1 MSEIIKDYLDNR
13 PGGKYQV
20 KPWLNRA
27 NIFEAKCDRCKNKHM
42 VYKVYSF
49 MDRFY
54 VALCLNDLLAY
65 YLGGLIHTKK
75 SGEIST
81 KPYQEKYEG
90 RKRARVWELRY
101 FCPKCSQLTDFY
113 GHSKPIDNENYE
125 FFGNCLECNFFL
137 WGDTYELI
145 EEGALI
151 KADLKRE
158 QEEAIA
164 IRNRDA
170 NKKYFEDALI
180 NLITAKSTKK
190 NSDVKQGS
198 KKAGGVFTTR
208 LFCEKCCKITSIK
221 STMGEITQDDQMF
234 MGKCSICNQMFKG
247 IFKSLH
253 LKSQVE
259 SKEFQARKDAEVA
272 ERNKLAA
279 AEYAESFFSKLRK
292 KPKA

>member
-1 MSEIIKDYLDNR
+1 MSAIDKDYLDHR
-13 PGGKYQV
+13 PSGKYQV
-20 KPWLNRA
+20 APWLNRA
-27 NIFEAKCDRCKNKHM
+27 NVFEAKCDRCKQKQLI
-42 VYKVYSF
+42 YKVYSF
-49 MDRFY
+49 MDRIY
-54 VALCLNDLLAY
+54 VNLCSTDLLAY
-65 YLGGLIHTKK
+65 YLSGLIHTKK

-81 KPYQEKYEG
+81 KSYQEKYERG
-90 RKRARVWELRY
+90 KRSRVWELRY
-101 FCPKCSQLTDFY
+101 FCPKCSQFTNFY
-113 GHSKPIDNENYE
+113 GHSKPIENENFE
-125 FFGNCLECNFFL
+125 FSGNCLECNFFL
-137 WGDTYELI
+137 WGDTYGLVDEAKL
-145 EEGALI
+145 A
-151 KADLKRE
+151 KDALKRE
-158 QEEAIA
+158 QEEEIA
-164 IRNRDA
+164 RRNREA
-170 NKKYFEDALI
+170 NRKYFEDALI
-180 NLITAKSTKK
+180 NSITAKSTKK

-198 KKAGGVFTTR
+198 NKAGGVFTTR

-234 MGKCSICNQMFKG
+234 MGKCSICNQMFNG

>member
-65 YLGGLIHTKK
+65 YLNGLIHTKK

-170 NKKYFEDALI
+170 NKKYFEDALN
-180 NLITAKSTKK
+180 NLLATKSQKK
-190 NSDVKQGS
+190 SSNNQQRTSSTPGLW
-198 KKAGGVFTTR
+198 TTR
-208 LFCEKCCKITSIK
+208 LFCKKCGKITSIK
-221 STMGEITQDDQMF
+221 SISGAITKNDQIF
-234 MGKCSICNQMFKG
+234 HGKCSICNQIFKG
-247 IFKSLH
+247 FFKTLH
-253 LKSQVE
+253 LKSEVE
-259 SKEFQARKDAEVA
+259 SKEFQVKKDAEIA

-279 AEYAESFFSKLRK
+279 VEYAELFFSKLRK
-292 KPKA
+292 KPRR